1 MHSTLNVANHS
12 KKRARMPKPLKTVFI
27 IGAEVPGT
35 QAVEPMAVYYRGI
48 VQPYEMTFNPNGARR
63 FATKIE
69 AEAFRKGL
77 QGAHRF
83 SVVEHVIY
91 RQTVK

>member
-1 MHSTLNVANHS
+1 MNS
-12 KKRARMPKPLKTVFI
+12 KLKSLKTVFV

-35 QAVEPMAVYYRGI
+35 QAVEPMAIYYRGI

-63 FATKIE
+63 FTTKIE
-69 AEAFRKGL
+69 AEAFRKSL
-77 QGAHRF
+77 QGAHRL

-91 RQTVK
+91 RQVVK